1 MTKYTPYA
9 FESSAQW
16 KRMAKQAMQQA
27 KEELDCKHP
36 SQLDPGN
43 PNHPNND
50 GLFGMATADFL
61 ARQYKTPAR

>member
-1 MTKYTPYA
+1 MAKYTQTDIDFDKLMKPTYD
-9 FESSAQW
+9 
-16 KRMAKQAMQQA
+16 RAM
-27 KEELDCKHP
+27 EELDRKHP

-50 GLFGMATADFL
+50 GIFNVATADFL